1 MVSESPREAVPPT
14 RWSDAFLDSMR
25 RVADPETEALVREV
39 LERDGPP
46 GLVQMTRALED
57 WEAPIPATLPE
68 SMREWFATPVAFPAF
83 VDLDRLRVAERLFVE
98 YGPVST
104 LALLL
109 TAVPHFFTNPAGARS
124 FYVARIFSPESLRQ
138 RLLEIT
144 VFITSFTQYGG
155 LAHYWLAP
163 AQRDAA
169 VGPLG
174 VRKGRG
180 INSVQ
185 KLRMIHAGIRIMLAA
200 TKDPERR
207 WNVERCGV
215 PINQADLCEAVLCF
229 CFCTIDALAKLGID
243 QTPDEQEATLCA
255 WKTVGHLLGLSEALQ
270 PADVAEARALHKQLF
285 ERACTETPESKALI
299 RELVH
304 IMRGF
309 VPWWLGPMPA
319 ALMRS
324 LNGARVADLLEVP
337 RNPVLDTIIVG
348 TRWLRQRHRLL
359 ATFARLISP
368 RLVQWMATTPG
379 AQGHPLLPEALA
391 RQLGSPR
398 R

>member
-1 MVSESPREAVPPT
+1 VLLPCFVSHTFIDEIAVET
-14 RWSDAFLDSMR
+14 R
-25 RVADPETEALVREV
+25 
-39 LERDGPP
+39 
-46 GLVQMTRALED
+46 
-57 WEAPIPATLPE
+57 
-68 SMREWFATPVAFPAF
+68 
-83 VDLDRLRVAERLFVE
+83 
-98 YGPVST
+98 
-104 LALLL
+104 
-109 TAVPHFFTNPAGARS
+109 
-124 FYVARIFSPESLRQ
+124 
-138 RLLEIT
+138 
-144 VFITSFTQYGG
+144 
-155 LAHYWLAP
+155 
-163 AQRDAA
+163 
-169 VGPLG
+169 
-174 VRKGRG
+174 
-180 INSVQ
+180 
-185 KLRMIHAGIRIMLAA
+185 
-200 TKDPERR
+200 
-207 WNVERCGV
+207 V
-215 PINQADLCEAVLCF
+215 PILSVM
-229 CFCTIDALAKLGID
+229 DALAS
-243 QTPDEQEATLCA
+243 
-255 WKTVGHLLGLSEALQ
+255 HLQ
-270 PADVAEARALHKQLF
+270 RRHPQARRIGVLTSGVVRRKQLF